1 MAQDLRCTDKQTDN
15 LTGKNPGG
23 CLCDGMEVTAQSS
36 DLISEFVM
44 PVLGEMIRSLMER
57 ESARNNLPP
66 FSNREIEVL
75 QWMKEGKT
83 NWEILRIA
91 GIKERTVR
99 YHVTTLKQKFEV
111 TTRIQAVIKAME
123 IGLI

>member
-1 MAQDLRCTDKQTDN
+1 
-15 LTGKNPGG
+15 
-23 CLCDGMEVTAQSS
+23 MEVTAQSS